1 MRHFGIGGGFG
12 GGELQNSDSTAD
24 DDDDKPDYNDGVKV
38 LLFNLDDPSF
48 LRSLAASESECAVP
62 F

>member
-1 MRHFGIGGGFG
+1 MRHFGIG
-12 GGELQNSDSTAD
+12 GGELQNSDSTADD

-38 LLFNLDDPSF
+38 LLFNLDDPPF